1 MIYPIILYGDSVLR
15 EKCSNV
21 NKNEIDIKSLSKD
34 MFETM
39 NQADGIGLAAPQIG
53 ISKRVFVVDGSALED
68 ETLSSFKK
76 VFIPI
81 KLKIDLLKYKLEIS
95 LNVKGS

>member
-39 NQADGIGLAAPQIG
+39 NQA
-53 ISKRVFVVDGSALED
+53 E
-68 ETLSSFKK
+68 K
-76 VFIPI
+76 V
-81 KLKIDLLKYKLEIS
+81 LLH
-95 LNVKGS
+95 